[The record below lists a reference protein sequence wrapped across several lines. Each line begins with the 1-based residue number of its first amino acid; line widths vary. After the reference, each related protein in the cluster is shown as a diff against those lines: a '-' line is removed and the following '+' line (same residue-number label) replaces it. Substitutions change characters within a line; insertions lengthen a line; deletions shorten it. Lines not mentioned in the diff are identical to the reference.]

1 MVLKLCYAKESMTN
15 EGTDKPEAIWRPHF
29 FEVGGIKNVK
39 KNIIECGL
47 LLWSLVLYGLRDV

>member
-15 EGTDKPEAIWRPHF
+15 EGMDKPEAIWRPHF
-29 FEVGGIKNVK
+29 FKVGDIKNVK
-39 KNIIECGL
+39 KNIIECSL